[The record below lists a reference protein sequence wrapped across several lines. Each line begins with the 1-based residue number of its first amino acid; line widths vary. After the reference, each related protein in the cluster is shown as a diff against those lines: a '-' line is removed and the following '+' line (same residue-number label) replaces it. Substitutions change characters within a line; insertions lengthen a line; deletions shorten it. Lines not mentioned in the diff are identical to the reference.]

1 MKDSYTLQIRTL
13 DPSKIGSENVYQQQ
27 RQLSRYTLG
36 VLKYTIS
43 AKVYK
48 IVLQSFGLTKT

>member
-27 RQLSRYTLG
+27 QQLRRYTLG

-43 AKVYK
+43 KVYK

>member
-27 RQLSRYTLG
+27 QKLRKYTLG

-43 AKVYK
+43 KVYK

>member
-13 DPSKIGSENVYQQQ
+13 DPFKIGSENVYQQQ
-27 RQLSRYTLG
+27 QKLRKYTLG

-43 AKVYK
+43 KVYK